1 MDSTFKL
8 WSSICLLYWPF
19 SAFFILGRY
28 FCTLSLQEDWVQILT
43 SVFPSNFVRYLIYKC
58 WHRVR
63 FCIQLQVMNFKEFL
77 DPRWLYSRS
86 KPVRHRISITISY
99 SWRISIWL
107 HWIYHYT
114 LIFLLQFYFSNF
126 SNLRRNCFI
135 LLLFKCL
142 FFSAL
147 ILRKKLVG
155 FVERVRGLKSYLG
168 ASCSWWSEV
177 TVCKIF
183 KNWD

>member
-28 FCTLSLQEDWVQILT
+28 FCAFSHQEDRVQILT
-43 SVFPSNFVRYLIYKC
+43 LVFPSNFVKYLIYKC

-63 FCIQLQVMNFKEFL
+63 FCFQLQVMNFKEFL
-77 DPRWLYSRS
+77 DPRWLYSWS
-86 KPVRHRISITISY
+86 KPVWLRISITISY

-114 LIFLLQFYFSNF
+114 LIYLLQFYFSNF

-135 LLLFKCL
+135 LFFFFLIPFFLCSDSEKKAGRFCREGQEAEKLFGCILL
-142 FFSAL
+142 
-147 ILRKKLVG
+147 LV
-155 FVERVRGLKSYLG
+155 
-168 ASCSWWSEV
+168 
-177 TVCKIF
+177 KIF
-183 KNWD
+183 KN